1 MTPAQ
6 SYAENHFFRVD
17 LAGTVRSVRCLDPLL
32 LWRSCSSFF
41 LVSFSFFLVF
51 F

>member
-32 LWRSCSSFF
+32 CGGHVAVFF
-41 LVSFSFFLVF
+41 LCRFHSFLCFF
-51 F
+51 